1 MGAVAF
7 VAPFLPGKVEDHRRF
22 CDELVGSRREEYEA
36 SRRRLGIKRES
47 AWHQETPAGTVSV
60 VYIEADDPGSA
71 CRAWAPRPTR
81 LTNGFG
87 RAFWIFTASTSPTRR
102 DHHPS
107 RFSTTAPNESASRR
121 SLERNVVLCVSQPA
135 KCHSPAK
142 GSLLPRQAAPVCS
155 GFSVQPFPW
164 SAPRRLG
171 VSAPVTHQGRS
182 LELVCAPPASDHMI
196 RRTPGLRLL
205 LTQIQGPLIPQ
216 LVWAHIPGVT
226 H

>member
-1 MGAVAF
+1 VVSHFRQRATAPLKPRRVKGSCRRRRVGARAGSCRPLRCGRGVRPSGNKLKGLIMGAVAF

-121 SLERNVVLCVSQPA
+121 SLERNVVLCVSQLRQMPQSCERILAASASRAGLLRVQRPA
-135 KCHSPAK
+135 F
-142 GSLLPRQAAPVCS
+142 SLECS
-155 GFSVQPFPW
+155 S
-164 SAPRRLG
+164 SPRR
-171 VSAPVTHQGRS
+171 
-182 LELVCAPPASDHMI
+182 
-196 RRTPGLRLL
+196 
-205 LTQIQGPLIPQ
+205 
-216 LVWAHIPGVT
+216 
-226 H
+226 